1 MRKREEK
8 EEKEGVMGDRRLGR
22 KKELLRVKV
31 QLISQLNRNNKLLQL
46 RKPSK
51 TPKSTP

>member
-1 MRKREEK
+1 VRRRGLGRREVE
-8 EEKEGVMGDRRLGR
+8 RRLGRFR

-31 QLISQLNRNNKLLQL
+31 QLISQLNRNNKFLQL

-51 TPKSTP
+51 TRKSTP